1 MKSQRLFLI
10 HSNLISLLV
19 LLIQDILF
27 SGILELRLPRCKK
40 VLWRRMD
47 IHIQFTHWLL
57 LVHRMHIILYLS
69 RMIVNFVCGILENLV
84 IQKLVSIYLIKD
96 KVVKE
101 IKRCCTLTQWNSQ
114 RKKQINSSLVPKTT
128 TFIKQMLINLSI
140 T

>member
-1 MKSQRLFLI
+1 MKLQRLFLI
-10 HSNLISLLV
+10 HSNLILLLE
-19 LLIQDILF
+19 LLIQDILYN
-27 SGILELRLPRCKK
+27 GILERRLLRCRK
-40 VLWRRMD
+40 VHWRRMG
-47 IHIQFTHWLL
+47 IHIQFTRWLL
-57 LVHRMHIILYLS
+57 LVLRTHIILFLS

-101 IKRCCTLTQWNSQ
+101 IKRCCTLTRWNSQ
-114 RKKQINSSLVPKTT
+114 RKKQINSSLVPKIT